1 MTISTDLISAL
12 TYLYNTEHSLDLNS
26 VIIEPQTFT
35 EEILPLCLHL
45 TLMKHKA

>member
-1 MTISTDLISAL
+1 MESKAQPSSSENTIQQLTISTDLISAL

-35 EEILPLCLHL
+35 
-45 TLMKHKA
+45 